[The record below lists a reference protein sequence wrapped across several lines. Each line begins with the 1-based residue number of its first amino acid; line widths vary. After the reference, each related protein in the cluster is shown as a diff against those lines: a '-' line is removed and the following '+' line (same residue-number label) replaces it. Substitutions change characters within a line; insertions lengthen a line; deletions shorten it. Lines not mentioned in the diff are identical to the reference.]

1 MRLCLKMVQM
11 GLKHSS
17 QYNNRA
23 KLWNPNDLELFFTTL
38 ALAKYWLLQFHIK
51 SLQKNHK

>member
-1 MRLCLKMVQM
+1 MVQM

-23 KLWNPNDLELFFTTL
+23 KLWNPNDLELFFTIL
-38 ALAKYWLLQFHIK
+38 ALAKYMYWLLRFHIK
-51 SLQKNHK
+51 SFQKNYK